1 MLMLKY
7 SEPLLKGTM
16 TRARLENILVENIRA
31 SLLSHGV
38 KKYALAREGGVLLI
52 EVKNEK
58 RHLAHLS
65 RVFGVNLLLSCEV
78 VPARMEKIAEKC
90 ARAAQKFKKNSSFAI
105 RARRVGSHTF
115 SSEDIG
121 RICGA
126 AVQRARKLTVDLDEA
141 DNEIFVYV
149 RHEKAYVSTHVI
161 RGPGGLPLG
170 SQGKALALI
179 SGGPR
184 SLLAAWMLM
193 RRGCRLVLLHAK
205 TTAKNKK
212 ITRVAGELRK
222 WHIGKNLKLYS
233 LKIQREQLLAIA
245 DELARRTGA
254 RGIVVG
260 DDLKGALSRGKT
272 ETPLFYPLVAFDD
285 SEVKKMLEKAGV
297 SMR

>member
-7 SEPLLKGTM
+7 SEPLLKAKM
-16 TRARLENILVENIRA
+16 TRLRLENILVENIRA
-31 SLLSHGV
+31 SLLLRGA
-38 KKYALAREGGVLLI
+38 KKFSIAREGGVLLI

-58 RHLAHLS
+58 KHLAHLS
-65 RVFGVNLLLSCEV
+65 RIFGVNLLLSCEV
-78 VPARMEKIAEKC
+78 VPAKMEKIAEKC
-90 ARAAQKFKKNSSFAI
+90 ARAAGKFKTNTSFAI

-126 AVQRARKLTVDLDEA
+126 AVQRARKLTVDLDEP
-141 DNEIFVYV
+141 DNELFVYV
-149 RHEKAYVSTHVI
+149 RYEKAYVSTQVI

-184 SLLAAWMLM
+184 SLLAAWMFM
-193 RRGCRLVLLHAK
+193 RRGCRLVLLNAK
-205 TTAKNKK
+205 TKNNK
-212 ITRVAGELRK
+212 RALHVYRELRK
-222 WHIGKNLKLYS
+222 WHVGKKLKLYPM
-233 LKIQREQLLAIA
+233 KIQRNLLLRAA
-245 DELARRTGA
+245 DELAERTGA

-272 ETPLFYPLVAFDD
+272 ETPIFYPLVAFDD
-285 SEVKKMLEKAGV
+285 AEVKKMLKKAGV
-297 SMR
+297 SAR